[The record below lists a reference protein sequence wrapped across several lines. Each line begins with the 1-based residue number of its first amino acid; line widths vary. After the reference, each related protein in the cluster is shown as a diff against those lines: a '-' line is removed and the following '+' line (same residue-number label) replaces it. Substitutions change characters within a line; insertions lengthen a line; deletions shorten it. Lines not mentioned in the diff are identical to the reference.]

1 MASGFFYNIYKYIN
15 LCNQIL
21 KYIAGF
27 FLTLA
32 QVSRVILQKIFWVLR
47 VKGQVIILDGN
58 QKNFRQ
64 TEWLTEIF
72 KKPYIKS
79 YTRGTIEA

>member
-1 MASGFFYNIYKYIN
+1 MMVTKKN
-15 LCNQIL
+15 L
-21 KYIAGF
+21 
-27 FLTLA
+27 
-32 QVSRVILQKIFWVLR
+32 
-47 VKGQVIILDGN
+47 
-58 QKNFRQ
+58 RQ